1 VSGADDLAGMIQQ
14 LNELLEP
21 IMEASVGYRAKA
33 ANAGF
38 NEAASNAM
46 AASYHDVLMTIMRN
60 KAFGNPT

>member
-1 VSGADDLAGMIQQ
+1 MSDSNDLAYYIQQ

-21 IMEASVGYRAKA
+21 IMEATVGYRKKA
-33 ANAGF
+33 ADAGF